1 MLAQRMSEGGV
12 VEIAQVAPE
21 PDEGGVGHRAVA

>member
-1 MLAQRMSEGGV
+1 MLAQGLGKGGV